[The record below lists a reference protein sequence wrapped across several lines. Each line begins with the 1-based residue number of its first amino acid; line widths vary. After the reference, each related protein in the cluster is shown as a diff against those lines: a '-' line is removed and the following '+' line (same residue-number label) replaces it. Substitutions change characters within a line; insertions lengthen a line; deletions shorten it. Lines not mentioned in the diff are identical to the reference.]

1 MQATCAMEKT
11 LRYVTQHYMEK
22 ISTDDLEYASGVSRF
37 ALARMF
43 HKRFGVPPL
52 RWVWMFRLAV
62 AARLLVVRKYMSCGD
77 VALACGFETP
87 AHFCRMFR
95 ASRGLSPGRYRQLR
109 PQLAGPAD
117 SLSEVLQLNQ
127 KNITAYF

>member
-1 MQATCAMEKT
+1 MQATYAMEKT
-11 LRYVTQHYMEK
+11 LRYVTHHYMEK

-37 ALARMF
+37 ALARRF

-62 AARLLVVRKYMSCGD
+62 AARLLVVRQSLSCGD

-95 ASRGLSPGRYRQLR
+95 ASWGLSPGRYRQLR
-109 PQLAGPAD
+109 LQLVRPSD
-117 SLSEVLQLNQ
+117 SLPDVFQLNQ
-127 KNITAYF
+127 NNVTDYF